1 MYVHADDVAP
11 PSLLAGRP
19 LGAGAWL
26 AGVLLVLGSHLG
38 LPLLLMLIFF
48 VAKVVT
54 GATDD
59 VRAPVDHREVVVA
72 HFVEKGIHFD
82 PRRLPNRRV
91 NRLSTAPPRD
101 QLTVSKNM
109 NPHPVAERPD
119 MGPAPENATV
129 AALVNIGDRAQ
140 IFAELAAAVEREG
153 DPNGVEGG
161 FATAQ
166 EGDLYLGQFVMF
178 FRRGWSTPTV
188 IDAEAL
194 QALSAT
200 ADVDI
205 SADGHLTSFSITNGS
220 GNALFDQSV
229 LDRFEGLKAADATIP
244 EPPESVRD
252 QYYGR
257 ARSVRFNGRDAR

>member
-1 MYVHADDVAP
+1 VYVHADDVAP

-26 AGVLLVLGSHLG
+26 AGVLVVLGSHLG

-48 VAKVVT
+48 VVKVVT

-59 VRAPVDHREVVVA
+59 VLTPIDTRDVVVA

-91 NRLSTAPPRD
+91 NRLSTAPPRN
-101 QLTVSKNM
+101 QIAVSKNM
-109 NPHPVAERPD
+109 NPRPPREQPD

-129 AALVNIGDRAQ
+129 AELVNIGDRAQ

-153 DPNGVEGG
+153 DPNGIEGG

-166 EGDLYLGQFVMF
+166 EGDVYLGQFVMF

-188 IDAEAL
+188 IDTETL
-194 QALSAT
+194 QTLSAT
-200 ADVDI
+200 ADVEL

-229 LDRFEGLKAADATIP
+229 LDRFEALRSADATIP
-244 EPPESVRD
+244 EPPEAVRD

-257 ARSVRFNGRDAR
+257 SRSVRFNGRDAR

>member
-1 MYVHADDVAP
+1 MYVAADDVAP

-19 LGAGAWL
+19 LGAGAIVV
-26 AGVLLVLGSHLG
+26 GVLVALSSHLG

-59 VRAPVDHREVVVA
+59 VRTPIDTRDVVVA
-72 HFVEKGIHFD
+72 HFIEKGVHFD
-82 PRRLPNRRV
+82 PRHLPNRRV
-91 NRLSTAPPRD
+91 NRLSTAPRRD
-101 QLTVSKNM
+101 RVVVSKNM
-109 NPHPVAERPD
+109 NPREPQETLD
-119 MGPAPENATV
+119 MGPTPENAQV
-129 AALVNIGDRAQ
+129 AELLNIGDRAQ

-188 IDAEAL
+188 VDAETL
-194 QALSAT
+194 QTLSAT
-200 ADVDI
+200 ANVEL
-205 SADGHLTSFSITNGS
+205 SSDGHLTSFSITAGS

-229 LDRFEGLKAADATIP
+229 LDRFEALRAADATIP
-244 EPPESVRD
+244 EPPATVRD

-257 ARSVRFNGRDAR
+257 TRSVRFNGRDAR